1 MPIWGLKLLPWFFF
15 FFFLPGQVACFGKK
29 EHSKVKKVK

>member
-1 MPIWGLKLLPWFFF
+1 MPIWGLKLLPCFF

>member
-1 MPIWGLKLLPWFFF
+1 MHIWGLKLLPC